1 MDFIEEIKQRAK
13 KDKKTI
19 VLPEASDIRTLE
31 AARTV
36 LKEDYA
42 NIILLGNEKNILN
55 MAKDNGLD
63 LSKAKIIDPK
73 KSEKT
78 EEKTVGTAT
87 ESVHEE

>member
-42 NIILLGNEKNILN
+42 NIILLGNEENILN

-63 LSKAKIIDPK
+63 LSKAKIIDPLSFAISNIFSPFPK
-73 KSEKT
+73 RIIF
-78 EEKTVGTAT
+78 A
-87 ESVHEE
+87 